1 MRVSPSI
8 VPPSDDT
15 DTYLVFDD
23 FGRLGRAWRETDEE
37 DTDRQTLL
45 RHLMEGQYNDPVRI
59 VSFNTGE
66 GWSRD
71 VSEDIANDLQTR
83 RTPSRSCS
91 TQPDSGSRCRMTPYS
106 RLSTERSAAR
116 TTRDKP
122 KWGLPRRKKTNMR
135 GLPVLAHCVR

>member
-45 RHLMEGQYNDPVRI
+45 RHLMEGSITTPFASSVSTRARAGRATSRKISPTICKRGGHRHDPARH
-59 VSFNTGE
+59 S
-66 GWSRD
+66 
-71 VSEDIANDLQTR
+71 QT
-83 RTPSRSCS
+83 PEAVA
-91 TQPDSGSRCRMTPYS
+91 G
-106 RLSTERSAAR
+106 
-116 TTRDKP
+116 
-122 KWGLPRRKKTNMR
+122 
-135 GLPVLAHCVR
+135 